1 VFFVE
6 DAHDLLAPPELAR
19 RYYESIRAPEKGWV
33 LLEHSWHDPNQEVV
47 DAEYKVLRERVLPLT
62 RHNESVSR

>member
-1 VFFVE
+1 
-6 DAHDLLAPPELAR
+6 LAR

-33 LLEHSWHDPNQEVV
+33 LLEHSGHDPNQEVV

-62 RHNESVSR
+62 QSERKN